1 MKKEK
6 SCGAVIYKIE
16 NNEIKYLILHMRL
29 GHLSSCKGHVEKN
42 ETEEETAYR
51 EINEETGLEVKIDT
65 GFKKI
70 ITYSPK
76 ENTIKDV
83 IFFIAEVLSK
93 NDPIDKHDDEVF
105 SFEWLSFLN
114 AYEALTY
121 QSDKDTLNE
130 ANIYIL
136 NKFSK

>member
-16 NNEIKYLILHMRL
+16 NNEVKYLILHMRL
-29 GHLSSCKGHVEKN
+29 GHLSLCKGHVENN

-51 EINEETGLEVKIDT
+51 EINEETGLEVKIDN
-65 GFKKI
+65 GFKKL

-83 IFFIAEVLSK
+83 IFFVAEALSK
-93 NDPIDKHDDEVF
+93 NDPIDKHDDEVM
-105 SFEWLSFLN
+105 SFEWLPFLN
-114 AYEALTY
+114 AHEALTY